1 LNAANCVREPL
12 GLGSV
17 IASAFSAAPW
27 IASIGRH
34 KTAVFL
40 AVAGLLVFNY
50 WIAIARPKRQACL
63 PGEVCHVDSPAMQLN
78 RWLFWAS
85 VVIFVTAVTVTYGAL
100 WWVRSDQ

>member
-1 LNAANCVREPL
+1 VLVSL
-12 GLGSV
+12 GLGPV

-34 KTAVFL
+34 KTGVFL
-40 AVAGLLVFNY
+40 AVGVLLAFNY

-63 PGEVCHVDSPAMQLN
+63 PGEVCHIDSPAMRAN

-85 VVIFVTAVTVTYGAL
+85 VAIFVIAVVVTYGAL
-100 WWVRSDQ
+100 WWLRRHG